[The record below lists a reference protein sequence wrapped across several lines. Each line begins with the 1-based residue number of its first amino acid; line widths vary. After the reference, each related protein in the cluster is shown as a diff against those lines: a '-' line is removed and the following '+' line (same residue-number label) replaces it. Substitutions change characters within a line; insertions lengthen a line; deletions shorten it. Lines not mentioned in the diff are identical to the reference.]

1 MTRSN
6 RPGDVLSQI
15 TPVQGLDLNRAKE
28 ISSRL
33 ERIIAACGLKA
44 GDSLG
49 TKEDLRRRFQVS
61 PGTMNEAVRILE
73 SRGVIEMRRGLR
85 GGVFVSRIPMQSV
98 LKGVAGTLDF
108 NGATGEYSWAIS
120 TQLEPLVIAE
130 ATRNADVDS
139 LAELN
144 AAVEGMALAIADPLE
159 LPRRYWFFCRR
170 LAELGSNPLLT
181 AIYLSLLDVLE
192 KRNGLLQQL
201 PPGQLVAKCRQ
212 AVEGIASGNT
222 FRTPKLFV
230 VPDSQSSAV
239 KSYSQWPFSQRD
251 AGPESE
257 DHDRKWA
264 RSGVIN
270 LAANIEYSSIPESSS
285 HGRRPD

>member
-1 MTRSN
+1 
-6 RPGDVLSQI
+6 
-15 TPVQGLDLNRAKE
+15 
-28 ISSRL
+28 
-33 ERIIAACGLKA
+33 
-44 GDSLG
+44 
-49 TKEDLRRRFQVS
+49 
-61 PGTMNEAVRILE
+61 
-73 SRGVIEMRRGLR
+73 MRRGLR

-108 NGATGEYSWAIS
+108 NGATGECSWAIS

-192 KRNGLLQQL
+192 KRNGLLQQVPPETTRRQV
-201 PPGQLVAKCRQ
+201 PPGGGRNRFREYVPHAEIVRGSRTAVQCHQLLFPMA
-212 AVEGIASGNT
+212 ASHREMQTTG
-222 FRTPKLFV
+222 
-230 VPDSQSSAV
+230 
-239 KSYSQWPFSQRD
+239 
-251 AGPESE
+251 SE
-257 DHDRKWA
+257 DHDRKWTRA
-264 RSGVIN
+264 AASSTLPRTSNIPRSRNHHHPAG
-270 LAANIEYSSIPESSS
+270 
-285 HGRRPD
+285 RPD

>member
-6 RPGDVLSQI
+6 RPGDVLNQI
-15 TPVQGLDLNRAKE
+15 TPVQGLDLNRAEE
-28 ISSRL
+28 ISTRL
-33 ERIIAACGLKA
+33 ERMIAACELKA

-49 TKEDLRRRFQVS
+49 TKEDLRRRFRVS

-130 ATRNADVDS
+130 ATRNADLDS
-139 LAELN
+139 VAELK

-170 LAELGSNPLLT
+170 LAELGSNPLLA
-181 AIYLSLLDVLE
+181 AIYVSLLDVLE
-192 KRNGLLQQL
+192 KRNGLLQQV

-212 AVEGIASGNT
+212 MVEAIVSGKPCRAPKSLVVSKSQPGVANAS
-222 FRTPKLFV
+222 
-230 VPDSQSSAV
+230 S
-239 KSYSQWPFSQRD
+239 
-251 AGPESE
+251 
-257 DHDRKWA
+257 
-264 RSGVIN
+264 
-270 LAANIEYSSIPESSS
+270 
-285 HGRRPD
+285 

>member
-1 MTRSN
+1 
-6 RPGDVLSQI
+6 
-15 TPVQGLDLNRAKE
+15 
-28 ISSRL
+28 
-33 ERIIAACGLKA
+33 
-44 GDSLG
+44 
-49 TKEDLRRRFQVS
+49 
-61 PGTMNEAVRILE
+61 
-73 SRGVIEMRRGLR
+73 MRRGLR

-159 LPRRYWFFCRR
+159 LPRRYWGFCRR

-192 KRNGLLQQL
+192 KRNGLLRQV

-230 VPDSQSSAV
+230 VPEPQSSAA
-239 KSYSQWPFSQRD
+239 KSYSQWPFSQKCTP
-251 AGPESE
+251 G
-257 DHDRKWA
+257 
-264 RSGVIN
+264 I
-270 LAANIEYSSIPESSS
+270 
-285 HGRRPD
+285 GRP